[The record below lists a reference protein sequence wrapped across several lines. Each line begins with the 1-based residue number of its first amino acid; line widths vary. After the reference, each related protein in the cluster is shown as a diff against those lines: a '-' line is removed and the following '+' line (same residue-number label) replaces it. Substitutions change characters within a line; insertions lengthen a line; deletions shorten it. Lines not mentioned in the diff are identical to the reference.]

1 MNYKTIGRVISQ
13 ILYIEAALM
22 LPAVFIGLY
31 DKTHKANNAF
41 IATILITVLAASVL
55 YAMCRKAS
63 SNFRVKEGL
72 FCVGIAWIV
81 MSIFGCLPFY
91 LSGEINGFVNSF
103 FEIVSGFTTTGASV
117 VPDVEKLTRSM
128 LYWRS
133 FSHWIGGMGVLVFL
147 MAIVPSAKKD
157 GGHTLFLLRAES
169 PGPEVDKIVP
179 HMKQTAKILYLIYI
193 ALTILDFG
201 FLLAGGMSVFDAFC
215 TAVGTAG
222 TGGFGIKADSLAS
235 YSPYIQ
241 NVCTVFMFLFGI
253 NFNCFYLLLL
263 RRFKSVFKNEELRLY
278 VLLALCST
286 LVISFNIKDMFTSF
300 GEALRHSAF
309 QVASVMTTT
318 GFSSCDF
325 NLWPI
330 FPQTILL
337 CLMFVGA
344 CAGSTGGGMK
354 CSRVLL
360 MFKSLRRNIRCSLYP
375 RKVEAVLTEG
385 RPVNESVLKG
395 IYMYL
400 VAYVGILILSF
411 IIISADGFSITTNI
425 SSVIS
430 CFNNIGPGLDATGP
444 MANYSIYS
452 PLSKIVLIFDMLA
465 GRLEIFPIIALFSR
479 HTWK

>member
-1 MNYKTIGRVISQ
+1 MNYKTIGRIISQ
-13 ILYIEAALM
+13 ILFIEAVLM
-22 LPAVFIGLY
+22 LPALFIGLH
-31 DKTHKANNAF
+31 DGVHKANNAF
-41 IATILITVLAASVL
+41 VATMLITALAAAVL
-55 YAMCRKAS
+55 YALCRKAT
-63 SNFRVKEGL
+63 SNFRAKEGL
-72 FCVGIAWIV
+72 FCVGIAWII
-81 MSIFGCLPFY
+81 MSFFGCLPFY
-91 LSGEINGFVNSF
+91 LSGEIKGFVNSF

-117 VPDVEKLTRSM
+117 VPDVESLSRGM

-157 GGHTLFLLRAES
+157 GGHSLFLLRAES
-169 PGPEVDKIVP
+169 PGPEVGKIVP

-193 ALTILDFG
+193 ALTLLDIG
-201 FLLAGGMSVFDAFC
+201 FLLAGGMSVFDSFCIAF
-215 TAVGTAG
+215 GTAG
-222 TGGFGIKADSLAS
+222 TGGFATKADSIAS

-241 NVCTVFMFLFGI
+241 NVCTVFMLLFGI

-278 VLLALCST
+278 ILLALGST
-286 LVISFNIKDMFTSF
+286 LLIANNVKDMFASF

-309 QVASVMTTT
+309 QVASIMTTT

-325 NLWPI
+325 NLWPFFSQSI
-330 FPQTILL
+330 IL
-337 CLMFVGA
+337 CLMIVGA

-360 MFKSLRRNIRCSLYP
+360 LFKSLRRNIRCSLYP
-375 RKVEAVLTEG
+375 RKVEAVLTDG

-395 IYMYL
+395 VCIYL
-400 VAYVGILILSF
+400 VAYVGIVLLSF
-411 IIISADGFSITTNI
+411 ILISVDGFSITTNI
-425 SSVIS
+425 SSVLA
-430 CFNNIGPGLDATGP
+430 CFNNIGPGLDAVGP
-444 MANYSIYS
+444 MANYSLYS

>member
-1 MNYKTIGRVISQ
+1 MNYKTIGRIISQ

-31 DKTHKANNAF
+31 DKTYKANNAF

-55 YAMCRKAS
+55 YIICRKAS
-63 SNFRVKEGL
+63 SNFRAKEGL

-81 MSIFGCLPFY
+81 MSLFGCLPFY
-91 LSGEINGFVNSF
+91 LSGEIDGFVNSF

-117 VPDVEKLTRSM
+117 VPNVEALSRSM

-147 MAIVPSAKKD
+147 MAIIPTAKND

-193 ALTILDFG
+193 VLTVLDFG
-201 FLLAGGMSVFDAFC
+201 FLLAGGMSVFEAFC

-222 TGGFGIKADSLAS
+222 TGGFGTKADSMAS
-235 YSPYIQ
+235 FSPYIQ

-278 VLLALCST
+278 VILAVCSS
-286 LVISFNIKDMFTSF
+286 LVIAYNIKDMFASF

-318 GFSSCDF
+318 GFATSDF
-325 NLWPI
+325 NLWPY
-330 FPQTILL
+330 FSQTILL
-337 CLMFVGA
+337 CLMFIGA

-360 MFKSLRRNIRCSLYP
+360 LFKSLRRNIRCSLYP

-395 IYMYL
+395 VYMYL
-400 VAYVGILILSF
+400 VAYVGILFLSF
-411 IIISADGFSITTNI
+411 IIVSVDGFSITTNI

>member
-1 MNYKTIGRVISQ
+1 MNYKTIGRIISQ
-13 ILYIEAALM
+13 ILYIEAVLM
-22 LPAVFIGLY
+22 LPAVFIGLH

-55 YAMCRKAS
+55 YILCCKAN
-63 SNFRVKEGL
+63 SNLRAKEGL

-81 MSIFGCLPFY
+81 MSVFGCLPFY

-117 VPDVEKLTRSM
+117 VPDVEKLSRNM

-157 GGHTLFLLRAES
+157 GGNTLFLLRAES
-169 PGPEVDKIVP
+169 PGPEVGKIVP

-193 ALTILDFG
+193 ALTLLNIG
-201 FLLAGGMSVFDAFC
+201 FLLAGGMSVFDSFC
-215 TAVGTAG
+215 TAFGTAG
-222 TGGFGIKADSLAS
+222 TGGFSTKADSIAS

-278 VLLALCST
+278 ILLALGST
-286 LVISFNIKDMFTSF
+286 LVIAFNVKNMFSSF

-309 QVASVMTTT
+309 QVSSVMTTT

-325 NLWPI
+325 NLWP
-330 FPQTILL
+330 FFSQTILL

-344 CAGSTGGGMK
+344 CAGSTGGGIK

-360 MFKSLRRNIRCSLYP
+360 LFKSLRRNIRCSLYP

-395 IYMYL
+395 VCMYL
-400 VAYVGILILSF
+400 VAYVGIVLLSF
-411 IIISADGFSITTNI
+411 IIISIDGFSITTNI
-425 SSVIS
+425 SSVLA
-430 CFNNIGPGLDATGP
+430 CFNNIGPGLDSVGP

-452 PLSKIVLIFDMLA
+452 PLSKFVLIFDMLA